1 VKQFSATKRVINALF
16 PFDQPCP
23 PSRIGRTLAS
33 LVLALSVSA
42 GAAGFVSAQETSE
55 VVGTMDGKPITRQ
68 DLDLTLTDLQDQ
80 LGQVP
85 PEGRDAA
92 ALTALIDIRA
102 LAEKAEEAGLDETE
116 DFRSR
121 LEFMRQRALHNAYF
135 RTEVLD
141 KITDEDVR
149 ARYDKE
155 IAATSPENEV
165 RARHILLASQ
175 EEAKAV
181 IAELDNGAD
190 FDTLAKEKS
199 TGPSGPNGGDLG
211 YFARGSMVPEFEE
224 AAFALEVGKYT
235 EEPVQTQF
243 GWHVIKVEDKRAAQ
257 PPAFAQVE
265 GQIRSVLVRERYFE
279 LLTEL
284 RGQADVEISDPA
296 LKAAY
301 DQATSA
307 Q

>member
-1 VKQFSATKRVINALF
+1 MPFSRSTSHVL
-16 PFDQPCP
+16 

-42 GAAGFVSAQETSE
+42 GATGFVCAQETSE

-165 RARHILLASQ
+165 RARHILLASE

-284 RGQADVEISDPA
+284 RGQADVEITDPA

>member
-1 VKQFSATKRVINALF
+1 MPFSRSTSHVL
-16 PFDQPCP
+16 

-42 GAAGFVSAQETSE
+42 GATGFVSAQETSE

-165 RARHILLASQ
+165 RARHILLASE

-284 RGQADVEISDPA
+284 RGQADVEITDPT

>member
-1 VKQFSATKRVINALF
+1 MPFSRSTSHVL
-16 PFDQPCP
+16 

-42 GAAGFVSAQETSE
+42 GATGFVSAQETSE

-165 RARHILLASQ
+165 RARHILLASE

-284 RGQADVEISDPA
+284 RGQADVEITDPA

>member
-1 VKQFSATKRVINALF
+1 MPFSRSTSHVL
-16 PFDQPCP
+16 

-42 GAAGFVSAQETSE
+42 GATGFVSAQETSE

-135 RTEVLD
+135 HTEVLD

-165 RARHILLASQ
+165 RARHILLASE

-284 RGQADVEISDPA
+284 RGQADVEITDPT

>member
-1 VKQFSATKRVINALF
+1 MPFSRSTSHVL
-16 PFDQPCP
+16 